1 MFKYFPH
8 TKQDIDEM
16 LRVIGVNDVAEL
28 FSEIPSSLM
37 NPDIDVPSSHSELE
51 LIKHF
56 ETLNQYNQRL
66 IPLMGAGS
74 YDHYIPS
81 IINHLTQRQEFLTS
95 YTPYQPE
102 ISQGTLQYI
111 FEYQSVVC
119 ELTGMDV
126 SNASM
131 YDGPTATAE
140 AMIMATH
147 HTKRNK
153 ILVSSTVLPSVL
165 ETLKTYAKYRNIEVL
180 LVEEEGGITKQ
191 NDARSKL
198 DKTVAGLII
207 QSPNKYGI
215 IEPLEG
221 YREALAEVKALY
233 IVNSDLASLSL
244 LQTPG
249 EVGADIAV
257 GEAQSMGIPIS
268 FGGPYIGYLATT
280 KKLMRKMPGRI
291 CGVTTD
297 VDGKRAFVLTL
308 QAREQHI
315 RREKANSNICSN
327 QSLNALAVTI
337 YAATMGKKGVVQAQ
351 QQSIDKTH
359 YLAERLIDTGKFE
372 LLYDRPY
379 FKDVALKSTIN
390 RTDLIKASIAS
401 GYTGPLPLENWG
413 KHLSDVYLFSATEK
427 RTKEEIDRFISVVE
441 AI

>member
-1 MFKYFPH
+1 
-8 TKQDIDEM
+8 M